1 MVLFL
6 FQVLHYG
13 ISIKFKVNQ
22 SLFLKDPEG
31 STIGKAIV
39 AKSIDLIYD
48 IGFEQF
54 TFKKLAQEI
63 NTTEATIYRYFS
75 SKQIAALHY
84 ELVLAIF
91 GISYQNEIIK
101 RKKF

>member
-1 MVLFL
+1 MRSLFL
-6 FQVLHYG
+6 LLINSITIIFYYITIIDNMNLVIVKNGAIFVFKFYIMEFQL
-13 ISIKFKVNQ
+13 KFKVNQ

-39 AKSIDLIYD
+39 AKSIDLIYN

-63 NTTEATIYRYFS
+63 NTTEATI
-75 SKQIAALHY
+75 
-84 ELVLAIF
+84 
-91 GISYQNEIIK
+91 
-101 RKKF
+101 